1 MRRAG
6 ILLLAVMALWQLG
19 MGSAAASCT
28 RPHHFAIGKG
38 SIPNGEG
45 WSVTAGVK
53 NNGSCAEWLF
63 DLEFSLGKFGNAGSA
78 TGIPAGGHVPREY
91 FRLSADDLLSQDG
104 SERVLYGYT
113 GNEGVK
119 VVAILKNGQT
129 FTVAPQLA
137 PEGLRKRVVW
147 LRSFR
152 FFVFFHPN
160 DSPIEQLSVFT
171 RGGRLIYRTKSL
183 EGSFF

>member
-1 MRRAG
+1 M
-6 ILLLAVMALWQLG
+6 LLAVMAVWQLG

-28 RPHHFAIGKG
+28 KPHHYGIGNG
-38 SIPNGEG
+38 PIPNGES

-53 NNGSCAEWLF
+53 NNGGSCDEWLF
-63 DLEFSLGKFGNAGSA
+63 DLEFSLGEFGNAGSA

-91 FRLSADDLLSQDG
+91 FSLSADDLFSQDG
-104 SERVLYGYT
+104 SERVLYGYA
-113 GNEGVK
+113 GNEGAK
-119 VVAILKNGQT
+119 VVATLRNGKT
-129 FTVAPQLA
+129 FTFLPQLA
-137 PEGLRKRVVW
+137 PERLRKRVVW

-152 FFVFFHPN
+152 FFVVFHPN

-171 RGGRLIYRTKSL
+171 RGGRLIYRTKSF

>member
-6 ILLLAVMALWQLG
+6 ILLVVGMAICQLG
-19 MGSAAASCT
+19 TGSAAAGCT
-28 RPHHFAIGKG
+28 RPHHLAVG
-38 SIPNGEG
+38 SGLMPSGET

-53 NNGSCAEWLF
+53 NNGSCDEWLF
-63 DLEFSLGKFGNAGSA
+63 TLDFSLGEFGNAGSG

-91 FRLSADDLLSQDG
+91 FSLSADDLPNRDG

-113 GNEGVK
+113 GNEGAKLVGT
-119 VVAILKNGQT
+119 LRNGQT
-129 FTVAPQLA
+129 FVVRPTFAPRA
-137 PEGLRKRVVW
+137 LRERASW

-152 FFVFFHPN
+152 FFVFFHPS

-171 RGGRLIYRTKSL
+171 KGGRLIHRTKSL